1 MNLTSDQN
9 DAVTELINIGMGKA
23 AASLNDLV
31 NAHVRLTVP
40 NLYFLDMNSVYA
52 NLEDMSDGTL
62 ATVQLFF
69 KGGMEGS
76 AILVFPPASALNL
89 VAVMTRDE
97 SDPTDMDS
105 LRAGTLT
112 EVGNI
117 VINGVIGSIANI
129 LKRPMRFSLPRYLE
143 GGVRG
148 IMDKRERKFRD
159 AVLLAKTLFQIERF
173 EVEGN
178 ILILFELESF
188 DSLLEALG
196 RLMEG
201 PVEERR
207 AI

>member
-52 NLEDMSDGTL
+52 NLEDMSEGPL

-97 SDPTDMDS
+97 SDPADMDS

-117 VINGVIGSIANI
+117 VINGIIGSIANI